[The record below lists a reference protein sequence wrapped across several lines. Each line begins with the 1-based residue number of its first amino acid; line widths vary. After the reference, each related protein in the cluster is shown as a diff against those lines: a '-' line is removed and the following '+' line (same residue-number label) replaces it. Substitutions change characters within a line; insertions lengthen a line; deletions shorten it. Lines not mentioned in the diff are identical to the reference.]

1 MIGEEFPPP
10 ELIISIKFFCCVAFK
25 IISPSRTCATRLSA
39 PDVAPFKPP
48 INPPCSNPFIAV
60 AAMAA
65 VLMLP
70 IVVAVA
76 ARARLGEGNTA
87 KACAAANSVATIE
100 PAIAAAF

>member
-1 MIGEEFPPP
+1 
-10 ELIISIKFFCCVAFK
+10 
-25 IISPSRTCATRLSA
+25 
-39 PDVAPFKPP
+39 
-48 INPPCSNPFIAV
+48 
-60 AAMAA
+60 MAA